1 MIAIQHKY
9 YSVGLIGVV
18 FGLGLIIGH
27 HTGATAQGKNRVFEV
42 RTATSTDRQSR
53 DALVDRF
60 RQWEVKMFGRIGI
73 QPVAF
78 FVPSD
83 SPKSDNTFFYIV
95 AHESRQQ
102 AQESWKRLVG
112 DPEFKEMSQRGQPIG
127 SVKVDSMFV
136 DPLDFSPIK

>member
-1 MIAIQHKY
+1 MITVAHKY
-9 YSVGLIGVV
+9 YSIALIGAV
-18 FGLGLIIGH
+18 FGFGLLVGH
-27 HTGATAQGKNRVFEV
+27 HAGASAQGKNRVFEV
-42 RTATSTDRQSR
+42 RTATLTDRPSR

-102 AQESWKRLVG
+102 APESWKKLVA
-112 DPEFKEMSQRGQPIG
+112 DPEFKEMSQKGPSIG

-136 DPLDFSPIK
+136 DPLDFSAIK

>member
-1 MIAIQHKY
+1 MTTIRQRY
-9 YSVGLIGVV
+9 CTIGFIGAAFG
-18 FGLGLIIGH
+18 FGLLVGQ
-27 HTGATAQGKNRVFEV
+27 HTSASAQGKNRVFEV
-42 RTATSTDRQSR
+42 RTATSGDRASR

-60 RQWEVKMFGRIGI
+60 RQWDVKMFGRIGI

-83 SPKSDNTFFYIV
+83 SPRSDNTFFYIV
-95 AHESRQQ
+95 AHENRQQ
-102 AQESWKRLVG
+102 AKESWAKLVS
-112 DPEFKEMSQRGQPIG
+112 DPEFKEMSQKGASIG

>member
-1 MIAIQHKY
+1 MISIRQRY
-9 YSVGLIGVV
+9 CTIGLVGAAFGFGLLIGQ
-18 FGLGLIIGH
+18 
-27 HTGATAQGKNRVFEV
+27 HTQASAQGKNRVFEV
-42 RTATSTDRQSR
+42 RTATSTDRPSR

-83 SPKSDNTFFYIV
+83 SPRSDNTFFYIV

-102 AQESWKRLVG
+102 AQESWKKIVS
-112 DPEFKEMSQRGQPIG
+112 DPEFKELSSKGPSIG
-127 SVKVDSMFV
+127 AVKVDSMFV
-136 DPLDFSPIK
+136 DPLDFSAIK